1 MQNASNRR
9 PFNRSLK
16 RLIISLF
23 VIIALFVL
31 LIVTIGLP
39 EEAVEPYIL
48 GEEAIKNTFA
58 SDSFRYKCRST
69 LYIEEEER
77 IFSVLNGEKAGD
89 GRHVEGS
96 ILGSPVNIYHL
107 GETAYQQDSLNGAWH
122 TIENIELGSAKM
134 LLSEID
140 PAKDFSYSE
149 VLSAEYLGK
158 IDVEGEKAKH
168 LVLKVVLTDKWIERY
183 FTDITYDLAVRDKG
197 EPCLLWAVVSAVS
210 KENPAAT
217 LVIENYFYDYGEEIT
232 LSPPVIQ

>member
-96 ILGSPVNIYHL
+96 ILGSPVNIYQ
-107 GETAYQQDSLNGAWH
+107 EAYDNMLQAMRIAEHPDVQLPVMVCQDGFITSHA
-122 TIENIELGSAKM
+122 IENIELGSAKM

-183 FTDITYDLAVRDKG
+183 FTDIT
-197 EPCLLWAVVSAVS
+197 
-210 KENPAAT
+210 
-217 LVIENYFYDYGEEIT
+217 
-232 LSPPVIQ
+232 